1 MILFSLYARVRDD
14 MKTYRG
20 SCHCGDVRFEADIDL
35 GAGTVKCN
43 CSICTKMRWWA
54 ALVSPQAF
62 RLSTSSDPGEYRFL
76 TRRDGHYFCRQCG
89 IHTHTTGESPRSGPF
104 VAVAVA
110 CLDDV
115 PAEELVL
122 APVRYLDGRNDE
134 WNRAPAEIRHL

>member
-1 MILFSLYARVRDD
+1 
-14 MKTYRG
+14 MKTYHG
-20 SCHCGDVRFEADIDL
+20 SCHCGDVRFEADIEL

-62 RLSTSSDPGEYRFL
+62 RLSSGEGLGEYRFL
-76 TRRDGHYFCRQCG
+76 TRRDGHFFCKRCG
-89 IHTHTTGESPRSGPF
+89 IHTHTTGDSPRIGAF

-115 PAEELVL
+115 AAEELL
-122 APVRYLDGRNDE
+122 AAPVRYLDGRNDAWDRE
-134 WNRAPAEIRHL
+134 PAEIRHL